1 MKTVLCGRACV
12 IGRDGRNNAE
22 LTHSVLIAST
32 GLGKA
37 KIKVI

>member
-12 IGRDGRNNAE
+12 IDRDGRNNAE
-22 LTHSVLIAST
+22 LTHSVLT

>member
-12 IGRDGRNNAE
+12 INNAE
-22 LTHSVLIAST
+22 LTHSVLT